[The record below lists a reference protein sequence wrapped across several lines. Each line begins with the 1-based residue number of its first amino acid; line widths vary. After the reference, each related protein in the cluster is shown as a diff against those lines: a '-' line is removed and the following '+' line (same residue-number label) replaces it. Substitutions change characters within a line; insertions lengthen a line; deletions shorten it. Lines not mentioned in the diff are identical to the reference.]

1 MSTTET
7 KQKGTL
13 RHLGPIIR
21 KYWARYLCGILILAA
36 VDISQTIIPSITAG
50 VIDGLSSFT
59 ATNHTLLIALLQIGA
74 LVAGMTVGRYFWR
87 FLIWGSARYV
97 EQEVR
102 GDLFAKYLELSA
114 DFHDV
119 HKTGDLM
126 ALVTND
132 LEAVRQSLG
141 DGLLMISDFFI
152 MTTFTLL
159 AMLRFNRGLTL
170 LALIPLALIALIVT
184 RAGPLV
190 FKLFKR
196 VQDAFSALTDYV
208 EEAMTGMRV
217 IKVFTREKGV
227 AHGLKDKAMDMQ
239 RRDIRLI
246 RVWGLAGPLIDFLG
260 AVSVLVLL
268 WYGGILTTRGT
279 FTIGGLVAFNTYIG
293 MLAWPMTALGQA
305 INLFQRGQASIARIN
320 DILDQSPSIREL
332 PDAVAIDEELHGDVV
347 FDHVTFEREGH
358 KILDDVSFHV
368 APGEK
373 IGIIGPIG
381 AGKTTVIALLTR
393 AYDPSAGRILVD
405 GVDVRQYRL
414 KDLRRAIG
422 VVTQDVFLF
431 SDSLEENINVTDLP
445 VSENEIREAT
455 RQSDIYKNI
464 SEFKDEFSTVVGER
478 GVTLSGG
485 EKQRVTIARAFLKK
499 PRILVLDDAL
509 SAVDAD
515 TEKHILDNIAS
526 FESCPT
532 TIVISNRISA
542 LRLMD
547 RILVLNA
554 GRLVEDGPHGV
565 LVRKHGW
572 YWRIFRRQLVEHKVE
587 KE

>member
-1 MSTTET
+1 MSSTET
-7 KQKGTL
+7 KRTNIL

-21 KYWARYLCGILILAA
+21 KYWARYLGGILILAA
-36 VDISQTIIPSITAG
+36 VDISQTIIPSITAN
-50 VIDGLSSFT
+50 VIDDLSSFT
-59 ATNHTLLIALLQIGA
+59 ATARTLLVALLQIGL
-74 LVAGMTVGRYFWR
+74 LVVGMTVGRYFWR
-87 FLIWGSARYV
+87 YLIWGSARYV

-152 MTTFTLL
+152 MTTFTLI
-159 AMLRFNRGLTL
+159 AMLRFNRTLTL

-196 VQDAFSALTDYV
+196 VQDAFSSLTDYV

-217 IKVFTREKGV
+217 IKVFTREKNV
-227 AHGLKDKAMDMQ
+227 AHGLKAKAMDMQ
-239 RRDIRLI
+239 RRDIQLI
-246 RVWGLAGPLIDFLG
+246 KIWGLAGPLIDFLG
-260 AVSVLVLL
+260 SISVLVLL
-268 WYGGILTTRGT
+268 WYGGILTTRGQ

-320 DILDQSPSIREL
+320 DILDQTSTIREL
-332 PDAVAIDEELHGDVV
+332 PDAVAVDGELHGDVI
-347 FDHVTFEREGH
+347 FEHVTFEREGH

-381 AGKTTVIALLTR
+381 SGKTTIVALLTR
-393 AYDPSAGRILVD
+393 AYDPSAGRVLVD
-405 GVDVRQYRL
+405 GVDVRSYKLQ
-414 KDLRRAIG
+414 DLRRAIG

-445 VSENEIREAT
+445 VSEKEIREAT
-455 RQSDIYKNI
+455 KQSDIYQNI
-464 SEFKDEFSTVVGER
+464 LDFKEDFGTVVGER

-515 TEKHILDNIAS
+515 TEKHILDNIGGFQS
-526 FESCPT
+526 RPT
-532 TIVISNRISA
+532 TLVISNRISA
-542 LRLMD
+542 LRQMD
-547 RILVLNA
+547 RILVLDA
-554 GRLVEDGPHGV
+554 GRIVEEGPHSM
-565 LVRKHGW
+565 LLQKHGW
-572 YWRIFRRQLVEHKVE
+572 YWRVFRRQLVEHKVE

>member
-7 KQKGTL
+7 KQKSIW

-21 KYWARYLCGILILAA
+21 KYWVRYLCGILILAA
-36 VDISQTIIPSITAG
+36 VDISQTIIPGITAT
-50 VIDGLSSFT
+50 VIDDLSLFT
-59 ATNHTLLIALLQIGA
+59 ATAHTLLVALLQIGA
-74 LVAGMTVGRYFWR
+74 LVVGITVGRYFWR
-87 FLIWGSARYV
+87 FLIWGSARYL

-102 GDLFAKYLELSA
+102 DNLFAKYLELSA

-152 MTTFTLL
+152 MTTFTLI
-159 AMLRFNRGLTL
+159 AMLRFNRSLTL

-208 EEAMTGMRV
+208 EEAMTGMRI
-217 IKVFTREKGV
+217 IKVFTREKD
-227 AHGLKDKAMDMQ
+227 AARGLRAKAMDLQ

-246 RVWGLAGPLIDFLG
+246 KIWGLAGPLIDFLG
-260 AVSVLVLL
+260 AISVLVLL
-268 WYGGILTTRGT
+268 WYGGILATRGT

-305 INLFQRGQASIARIN
+305 INLFQRGQASAARIN
-320 DILDQSPSIREL
+320 EILDQSSTIQEL
-332 PDAVAIDEELHGDVV
+332 PDAVSIEGELRGDVV
-347 FDHVTFEREGH
+347 FEHVTFEREGH
-358 KILDDVSFHV
+358 KILDDVSFHI
-368 APGEK
+368 ASGEK

-381 AGKTTVIALLTR
+381 SGKTTIVSLLTR
-393 AYDPSAGRILVD
+393 AYDPSAGKVLVD
-405 GVDVRQYRL
+405 GVDVRQYKL

-445 VSENEIREAT
+445 VSEKEIGEAT
-455 RQSDIYKNI
+455 KQSDIYNNI
-464 SEFKDEFSTVVGER
+464 SEFRDEFGTIVGER

-515 TEKHILDNIAS
+515 TEKHILDNIAGFTS
-526 FESCPT
+526 RPT

-542 LRLMD
+542 LRQMD
-547 RILVLNA
+547 RVLVLNA
-554 GRLVEDGPHGV
+554 GRVAEEGTHSAL
-565 LVRKHGW
+565 LRKHDW
-572 YWRIFRRQLVEHKVE
+572 YWRVFRRQLVEHKVE

>member
-7 KQKGTL
+7 KQKSIW

-21 KYWARYLCGILILAA
+21 KYWVRYLCGILILAA
-36 VDISQTIIPSITAG
+36 VDISQTIIPGITAT
-50 VIDGLSSFT
+50 VIDDLSSFT
-59 ATNHTLLIALLQIGA
+59 ATAHTLLVALLQISA
-74 LVAGMTVGRYFWR
+74 LVAGITVGRYFWR
-87 FLIWGSARYV
+87 FLIWGSARYL

-102 GDLFAKYLELSA
+102 DNLFAKYLELSA

-152 MTTFTLL
+152 MTTFTLI
-159 AMLRFNRGLTL
+159 AMLRFNRSLTL

-208 EEAMTGMRV
+208 EEAMTGMRI
-217 IKVFTREKGV
+217 IKVFTREKD
-227 AHGLKDKAMDMQ
+227 AARGLRAKAMDLQ

-246 RVWGLAGPLIDFLG
+246 KVWGLAGPLIDFLG
-260 AVSVLVLL
+260 AISVLVLL
-268 WYGGILTTRGT
+268 WYGGILATRGT

-305 INLFQRGQASIARIN
+305 INLFQRGQASAARIN
-320 DILDQSPSIREL
+320 EILDQSSTIQEL
-332 PDAVAIDEELHGDVV
+332 PDAAPIEGELRGDVD
-347 FDHVTFEREGH
+347 FEHVTFEREGH
-358 KILDDVSFHV
+358 KILDDVSFHI
-368 APGEK
+368 ASGEK
-373 IGIIGPIG
+373 IGVIGPIG
-381 AGKTTVIALLTR
+381 SGKTTIVSLLTR
-393 AYDPSAGRILVD
+393 AYDPSAGKVLVD

-445 VSENEIREAT
+445 VGEKEIGEAT
-455 RQSDIYKNI
+455 KQSDIYNNI
-464 SEFKDEFSTVVGER
+464 SEFKDEFGTIVGER

-515 TEKHILDNIAS
+515 TEKHILDNIAGFTS
-526 FESCPT
+526 RPT

-542 LRLMD
+542 LRQMD
-547 RILVLNA
+547 RVLVLNA
-554 GRLVEDGPHGV
+554 GRVAEEGTHSAL
-565 LVRKHGW
+565 LRKHDW
-572 YWRIFRRQLVEHKVE
+572 YWRVFRKQLVEHKVE

>member
-7 KQKGTL
+7 KQKGIL

-21 KYWARYLCGILILAA
+21 KYWVRYLCGILILAA
-36 VDISQTIIPSITAG
+36 VDISQTIIPGITAT
-50 VIDGLSSFT
+50 VIDDLSSFT
-59 ATNHTLLIALLQIGA
+59 ATVRTLLVALLQIGA

-102 GDLFAKYLELSA
+102 DDLFAKYLELSA

-152 MTTFTLL
+152 MTTFTLI
-159 AMLRFNRGLTL
+159 AMLRFNRALTL

-208 EEAMTGMRV
+208 EEAMTGMRI
-217 IKVFTREKGV
+217 IKVFTREKDV
-227 AHGLKDKAMDMQ
+227 ARGLRVKAMDMQ
-239 RRDIRLI
+239 RRDIHLI
-246 RVWGLAGPLIDFLG
+246 KVWGVAGPLIDFLG
-260 AVSVLVLL
+260 AISVLVLL
-268 WYGGILTTRGT
+268 WYGGILATRGT

-305 INLFQRGQASIARIN
+305 INLFQRGQASTARIN
-320 DILDQSPSIREL
+320 DILDQSSTIQEL
-332 PDAVAIDEELHGDVV
+332 PDAVPIEQELQGDVV
-347 FDHVTFEREGH
+347 FEHVTFEREGH
-358 KILDDVSFHV
+358 KILDDVSFHI

-373 IGIIGPIG
+373 IGVIGPIG
-381 AGKTTVIALLTR
+381 SGKTTIVSLLTR
-393 AYDPSAGRILVD
+393 AYDPSAGKVLVD
-405 GVDVRQYRL
+405 GVDVREYRL

-445 VSENEIREAT
+445 VGEEEIQEAT
-455 RQSDIYKNI
+455 KQSDIYKNI
-464 SEFKDEFSTVVGER
+464 SEFEEEFSTIVGER

-485 EKQRVTIARAFLKK
+485 EKQRVTIARAFLKR
-499 PRILVLDDAL
+499 PRILILDDAL
-509 SAVDAD
+509 SSVDAG
-515 TEKHILDNIAS
+515 TEKHILDNIADFKS
-526 FESCPT
+526 RPT

-542 LRLMD
+542 LRQMD

-554 GRLVEDGPHGV
+554 GHLVEEGTHSA
-565 LVRKHGW
+565 LLRKHDW
-572 YWRIFRRQLVEHKVE
+572 YWRVFRRQLVEHKVE

>member
-7 KQKGTL
+7 KQKGIL

-21 KYWARYLCGILILAA
+21 KYWVRYLCGILILAA
-36 VDISQTIIPSITAG
+36 VDISQTIIPGITAT
-50 VIDGLSSFT
+50 VIDDLSSFT
-59 ATNHTLLIALLQIGA
+59 ATAHTLFVALIQIGA

-102 GDLFAKYLELSA
+102 DDLFAKYLELSA

-152 MTTFTLL
+152 MTTFTLI
-159 AMLRFNRGLTL
+159 AMLRFNRALTL

-208 EEAMTGMRV
+208 EEAMTGMRI
-217 IKVFTREKGV
+217 IKVFTREKDV
-227 AHGLKDKAMDMQ
+227 ARGLRVKAMDMQ
-239 RRDIRLI
+239 RRDIHLI
-246 RVWGLAGPLIDFLG
+246 KVWGVAGPLIDFLG
-260 AVSVLVLL
+260 AISVLVLL
-268 WYGGILTTRGT
+268 WYGGILATRGT

-305 INLFQRGQASIARIN
+305 INLFQRGQASTARIN
-320 DILDQSPSIREL
+320 DILDESSTIQEL
-332 PDAVAIDEELHGDVV
+332 PDAVPIEQELRGDVV
-347 FDHVTFEREGH
+347 FEHVTFEREGH
-358 KILDDVSFHV
+358 KILDDVSFHIGS
-368 APGEK
+368 GEK
-373 IGIIGPIG
+373 IGVIGPIG
-381 AGKTTVIALLTR
+381 SGKTTIVSLLTR
-393 AYDPSAGRILVD
+393 AYDPSAGKVLVD
-405 GVDVRQYRL
+405 GVDVREYKL

-445 VSENEIREAT
+445 VGEEEIQEAT
-455 RQSDIYKNI
+455 KQSDIYKNI
-464 SEFKDEFSTVVGER
+464 SEFEEEFSTIVGER

-485 EKQRVTIARAFLKK
+485 EKQRVTIARAFLKR
-499 PRILVLDDAL
+499 PRILILDDAL
-509 SAVDAD
+509 SSVDAG
-515 TEKHILDNIAS
+515 TEKHILDNIADFKS
-526 FESCPT
+526 RPT

-542 LRLMD
+542 LRQMD

-554 GRLVEDGPHGV
+554 GHLVEEGTHSA
-565 LVRKHGW
+565 LLRKHDW
-572 YWRIFRRQLVEHKVE
+572 YWRVFRRQLVEHKVE
-587 KE
+587 ME

>member
-7 KQKGTL
+7 KQKSIW

-21 KYWARYLCGILILAA
+21 KYWVRYLCGILILAA
-36 VDISQTIIPSITAG
+36 VDISQTIIPGITAT
-50 VIDGLSSFT
+50 VIDDLSSFT
-59 ATNHTLLIALLQIGA
+59 ATAHTLLVALLQISA
-74 LVAGMTVGRYFWR
+74 LVAGITVGRYFWR
-87 FLIWGSARYV
+87 FLIWGSARYL

-102 GDLFAKYLELSA
+102 DNLFAKYLELSA

-152 MTTFTLL
+152 MTTFTLI
-159 AMLRFNRGLTL
+159 AMLRFNRSLTL

-208 EEAMTGMRV
+208 EEAMTGMRI
-217 IKVFTREKGV
+217 IKVFTREKD
-227 AHGLKDKAMDMQ
+227 AARGLRAKAMDLQ

-246 RVWGLAGPLIDFLG
+246 KVWGLAGPLIDFLG
-260 AVSVLVLL
+260 AISVLVLL
-268 WYGGILTTRGT
+268 WYGGILATRGT

-305 INLFQRGQASIARIN
+305 INLFQRGQASAARIN
-320 DILDQSPSIREL
+320 EILDQSSTIQELPGAAPIEREL
-332 PDAVAIDEELHGDVV
+332 RGDIV
-347 FDHVTFEREGH
+347 FEHVTFEREGH
-358 KILDDVSFHV
+358 KILDDVSFHI
-368 APGEK
+368 ASGER
-373 IGIIGPIG
+373 IGVIGPIG
-381 AGKTTVIALLTR
+381 SGKTTIVSLLTR
-393 AYDPSAGRILVD
+393 AYDPSAGKVLVD

-445 VSENEIREAT
+445 VSEKEIGEAT
-455 RQSDIYKNI
+455 KQSDIYNNI
-464 SEFKDEFSTVVGER
+464 SEFKDEFGTIVGER

-515 TEKHILDNIAS
+515 TEKHILDNIAGFKS
-526 FESCPT
+526 RPT

-542 LRLMD
+542 LRQMD
-547 RILVLNA
+547 RVLVLNA
-554 GRLVEDGPHGV
+554 GRVAEEGTHGA
-565 LVRKHGW
+565 LLRKHGW
-572 YWRIFRRQLVEHKVE
+572 YWRVFRRQLVEHKVE